1 MGPLSVTNIADTAPD
16 AAKVVKEAVEEWKI
30 DNKPVL
36 LPRSADLVVC
46 DADDPLQETC
56 SPYKRDSSTVADERR
71 RLSGIERLPVSLAL
85 VKVASEN
92 KARLKVFEH
101 VLPRVFSPVICRH

>member
-1 MGPLSVTNIADTAPD
+1 MGPLSVATIADTAPD

-56 SPYKRDSSTVADERR
+56 SPYKRDCLPCSGEG
-71 RLSGIERLPVSLAL
+71 RL
-85 VKVASEN
+85 
-92 KARLKVFEH
+92 
-101 VLPRVFSPVICRH
+101 